1 MEFSKYTEKLNNTL
15 INTNEDILKQ
25 IFEVLSFI
33 IKNQG
38 TVILCGNGG
47 SFANSLHIAGDYHKT
62 FAKHNVDLDYANRW
76 NAPLFKKKVKTK
88 NMLII
93 NSFLIC
99 LIIFL
104 IFFPNPADSQP
115 K

>member
-1 MEFSKYTEKLNNTL
+1 MMSNLLKFFDDFSKKRKTREK
-15 INTNEDILKQ
+15 
-25 IFEVLSFI
+25 VI
-33 IKNQG
+33 I
-38 TVILCGNGG
+38 
-47 SFANSLHIAGDYHKT
+47 KT
-62 FAKHNVDLDYANRW
+62 FAKDNVDLDYTNRW
-76 NAPLFKKKVKTK
+76 NVPFLKKKVKTK

-104 IFFPNPADSQP
+104 IF

>member
-1 MEFSKYTEKLNNTL
+1 MLNNIFKNFDDFSKNRKTREK
-15 INTNEDILKQ
+15 
-25 IFEVLSFI
+25 VI
-33 IKNQG
+33 I
-38 TVILCGNGG
+38 
-47 SFANSLHIAGDYHKT
+47 KT
-62 FAKHNVDLDYANRW
+62 FAKDNVDLDYANRW
-76 NAPLFKKKVKTK
+76 NTPLFKKKVKTK

-104 IFFPNPADSQP
+104 IV

>member
-1 MEFSKYTEKLNNTL
+1 MLNN
-15 INTNEDILKQ
+15 
-25 IFEVLSFI
+25 IFKIFDDLSKNRKTREKVI
-33 IKNQG
+33 I
-38 TVILCGNGG
+38 
-47 SFANSLHIAGDYHKT
+47 KT
-62 FAKHNVDLDYANRW
+62 FAKDNVDLDYANRW

-99 LIIFL
+99 LIIYL
-104 IFFPNPADSQP
+104 IV

>member
-1 MEFSKYTEKLNNTL
+1 MLSNLLKFFDDFSKNRKTREK
-15 INTNEDILKQ
+15 
-25 IFEVLSFI
+25 VI
-33 IKNQG
+33 IK
-38 TVILCGNGG
+38 
-47 SFANSLHIAGDYHKT
+47 A
-62 FAKHNVDLDYANRW
+62 FAKDNVNLDYANRW

-88 NMLII
+88 YMLII

-104 IFFPNPADSQP
+104 IF

>member
-1 MEFSKYTEKLNNTL
+1 MLNNILKIFDDFSKKRKTREK
-15 INTNEDILKQ
+15 
-25 IFEVLSFI
+25 VI
-33 IKNQG
+33 I
-38 TVILCGNGG
+38 
-47 SFANSLHIAGDYHKT
+47 KT
-62 FAKHNVDLDYANRW
+62 FAKDNVDLDYANRW

-104 IFFPNPADSQP
+104 IF

>member
-1 MEFSKYTEKLNNTL
+1 MLSNLLKLFDDFSKNRKTREK
-15 INTNEDILKQ
+15 
-25 IFEVLSFI
+25 VI
-33 IKNQG
+33 I
-38 TVILCGNGG
+38 
-47 SFANSLHIAGDYHKT
+47 KT
-62 FAKHNVDLDYANRW
+62 FAKDNVDLDYANRW

-104 IFFPNPADSQP
+104 IF

>member
-1 MEFSKYTEKLNNTL
+1 MLSNLLKFIDDFSKNRKTREK
-15 INTNEDILKQ
+15 
-25 IFEVLSFI
+25 VI
-33 IKNQG
+33 I
-38 TVILCGNGG
+38 
-47 SFANSLHIAGDYHKT
+47 KT
-62 FAKHNVDLDYANRW
+62 FAKDNVDLDYANRW

-104 IFFPNPADSQP
+104 IF

>member
-1 MEFSKYTEKLNNTL
+1 MLNNLLKFFDDFSKNRKTREK
-15 INTNEDILKQ
+15 
-25 IFEVLSFI
+25 VI
-33 IKNQG
+33 IK
-38 TVILCGNGG
+38 
-47 SFANSLHIAGDYHKT
+47 A
-62 FAKHNVDLDYANRW
+62 FAKDNVNLDYANRW

-104 IFFPNPADSQP
+104 IF

>member
-1 MEFSKYTEKLNNTL
+1 MLNNIFKIFDDFSKNRKTREK
-15 INTNEDILKQ
+15 
-25 IFEVLSFI
+25 VI
-33 IKNQG
+33 I
-38 TVILCGNGG
+38 
-47 SFANSLHIAGDYHKT
+47 KT
-62 FAKHNVDLDYANRW
+62 FAKDNVDLDYANRW

-104 IFFPNPADSQP
+104 IF

>member
-1 MEFSKYTEKLNNTL
+1 MLNNLLKFFDDFSKNRKTREK
-15 INTNEDILKQ
+15 
-25 IFEVLSFI
+25 VI
-33 IKNQG
+33 I
-38 TVILCGNGG
+38 
-47 SFANSLHIAGDYHKT
+47 KT
-62 FAKHNVDLDYANRW
+62 FAKYNVDLDYANRW

-104 IFFPNPADSQP
+104 IF

>member
-1 MEFSKYTEKLNNTL
+1 MLSNLLKFFDDLSKKRKTSEK
-15 INTNEDILKQ
+15 
-25 IFEVLSFI
+25 VI
-33 IKNQG
+33 I
-38 TVILCGNGG
+38 
-47 SFANSLHIAGDYHKT
+47 KT
-62 FAKHNVDLDYANRW
+62 FAKDNVDLDYANRW

-104 IFFPNPADSQP
+104 IF

>member
-1 MEFSKYTEKLNNTL
+1 MLNDLLKFFDDFSKNRNTREK
-15 INTNEDILKQ
+15 
-25 IFEVLSFI
+25 VI
-33 IKNQG
+33 I
-38 TVILCGNGG
+38 
-47 SFANSLHIAGDYHKT
+47 KT
-62 FAKHNVDLDYANRW
+62 FAKDNVDLDYANRW

-104 IFFPNPADSQP
+104 IL

>member
-1 MEFSKYTEKLNNTL
+1 MLNNILKIFDDFSKNRKTREK
-15 INTNEDILKQ
+15 
-25 IFEVLSFI
+25 VI
-33 IKNQG
+33 I
-38 TVILCGNGG
+38 
-47 SFANSLHIAGDYHKT
+47 KT
-62 FAKHNVDLDYANRW
+62 FAKDNVDLDYANRW

-104 IFFPNPADSQP
+104 IF

>member
-1 MEFSKYTEKLNNTL
+1 MLNNL
-15 INTNEDILKQ
+15 LK
-25 IFEVLSFI
+25 IFDDFFKNRKTKEKVI
-33 IKNQG
+33 I
-38 TVILCGNGG
+38 
-47 SFANSLHIAGDYHKT
+47 KT
-62 FAKHNVDLDYANRW
+62 FAKDNVDLDYVNRW

-99 LIIFL
+99 LIIYL
-104 IFFPNPADSQP
+104 IV

>member
-1 MEFSKYTEKLNNTL
+1 MLNNIFKNFDDFSKNRKTREK
-15 INTNEDILKQ
+15 
-25 IFEVLSFI
+25 VI
-33 IKNQG
+33 I
-38 TVILCGNGG
+38 
-47 SFANSLHIAGDYHKT
+47 KT
-62 FAKHNVDLDYANRW
+62 FAKDNVDLDYANRW

-104 IFFPNPADSQP
+104 IF

>member
-1 MEFSKYTEKLNNTL
+1 MLSILLKIFDDFSMNRKTREK
-15 INTNEDILKQ
+15 
-25 IFEVLSFI
+25 VI
-33 IKNQG
+33 I
-38 TVILCGNGG
+38 
-47 SFANSLHIAGDYHKT
+47 KT
-62 FAKHNVDLDYANRW
+62 FAKNNVDLDYANRW

-104 IFFPNPADSQP
+104 IF

>member
-1 MEFSKYTEKLNNTL
+1 MLKNLLKFFDDFSKNRKTREK
-15 INTNEDILKQ
+15 
-25 IFEVLSFI
+25 VI
-33 IKNQG
+33 IK
-38 TVILCGNGG
+38 
-47 SFANSLHIAGDYHKT
+47 T
-62 FAKHNVDLDYANRW
+62 FTKNNVDLDYANRW

-104 IFFPNPADSQP
+104 IF

>member
-1 MEFSKYTEKLNNTL
+1 MLSNLLKFFDDFSKSRKTREK
-15 INTNEDILKQ
+15 
-25 IFEVLSFI
+25 VI
-33 IKNQG
+33 IK
-38 TVILCGNGG
+38 
-47 SFANSLHIAGDYHKT
+47 A
-62 FAKHNVDLDYANRW
+62 FAKDNVNLDYANRW

-104 IFFPNPADSQP
+104 IF

>member
-1 MEFSKYTEKLNNTL
+1 MLSNLLKFFDNFSKNRKTREK
-15 INTNEDILKQ
+15 
-25 IFEVLSFI
+25 FI
-33 IKNQG
+33 I
-38 TVILCGNGG
+38 
-47 SFANSLHIAGDYHKT
+47 KT
-62 FAKHNVDLDYANRW
+62 FAKDNVDLDYANRW

-104 IFFPNPADSQP
+104 IF

>member
-1 MEFSKYTEKLNNTL
+1 MLNDLLKFFDDFSKNRNTREK
-15 INTNEDILKQ
+15 
-25 IFEVLSFI
+25 VI
-33 IKNQG
+33 I
-38 TVILCGNGG
+38 
-47 SFANSLHIAGDYHKT
+47 KT
-62 FAKHNVDLDYANRW
+62 FAKDDVDLDYANKW

-93 NSFLIC
+93 NAFLIC

-104 IFFPNPADSQP
+104 IF